1 MYSPPLMSVLYLA
14 FETNERANRLQKL
27 QKSGA
32 HIVVSEPRW
41 PGFFELA
48 KREKPYA
55 IAIDFSQAPS
65 HALETADYMSKARE
79 TKDAALFL
87 LRVPADRL
95 EAIRKRLPQA
105 TPVTENELSGRLAQM
120 EQEAEARARQKK
132 EAAAAAK
139 KAARAAA
146 RAAADKGKPAP
157 AAKAK
162 PAPKAKPAAAP
173 APLPLRRRRRRRR
186 PPRRAKRS
194 PRRKSSRGEDRMPT
208 GFTREELQPYARAT
222 RAEYEGVLQKIV
234 EIPSVSV
241 EPERKPDVR
250 RAAEYAATLLR
261 VVRRTGEDLRDE
273 GPPDRARPV
282 RRRSEVPDGHR
293 LQPPRRSA
301 GGRARL
307 EDPALRVHAGRR
319 PLLRPRHDR
328 RQGPGDHGALRRAVR
343 PRARSAGQHP
353 LPLGARGG
361 DRQPPLRDGDPRP
374 REGLRDGLG
383 RRLRHGLGL
392 ARPPGRAGGAARPAG
407 LPLRPPDGP
416 DRPALRHRRRRGAQ
430 PGDRALLR

>member
-1 MYSPPLMSVLYLA
+1 MSVLYLA
-14 FETNERANRLQKL
+14 FETNERASRLLKL

-157 AAKAK
+157 AAKTK

-173 APLPLRRRRRRRR
+173 PPAPAPKKKAAKKTA
-186 PPRRAKRS
+186 PPRK
-194 PRRKSSRGEDRMPT
+194 
-208 GFTREELQPYARAT
+208 
-222 RAEYEGVLQKIV
+222 
-234 EIPSVSV
+234 
-241 EPERKPDVR
+241 
-250 RAAEYAATLLR
+250 
-261 VVRRTGEDLRDE
+261 
-273 GPPDRARPV
+273 
-282 RRRSEVPDGHR
+282 
-293 LQPPRRSA
+293 
-301 GGRARL
+301 
-307 EDPALRVHAGRR
+307 
-319 PLLRPRHDR
+319 
-328 RQGPGDHGALRRAVR
+328 
-343 PRARSAGQHP
+343 
-353 LPLGARGG
+353 
-361 DRQPPLRDGDPRP
+361 
-374 REGLRDGLG
+374 
-383 RRLRHGLGL
+383 
-392 ARPPGRAGGAARPAG
+392 
-407 LPLRPPDGP
+407 
-416 DRPALRHRRRRGAQ
+416 AQ
-430 PGDRALLR
+430 PKKKK